1 MLGAR
6 FYHVNVNTCEL
17 GPAERFYGEGFGRQ
31 VGVRT
36 APTEGQDGSGFGL
49 AGQSVRWEG
58 VILIGGTRGQGPLV
72 DLLQWLEPPTG
83 LPARPGPSALG
94 HAGFL
99 FGVPDL
105 SRAAETLAEAGGRCF
120 AGRRTDGSTEPVV
133 VVLDPD
139 DTRVELT
146 TRGTPA
152 MTGVRVN
159 CSDIDRAARFYEAV
173 GMSVGPARPVEI
185 TVDDGPAAAG
195 GGRFVARSA
204 SLDDSGV
211 FSLELAQ
218 WRDPAPT
225 GVPPAGGHHVGIYR
239 VAIMVD
245 DVDAEYREIRRQV
258 PGLAPPV
265 DVDVGPDLPVVRAL
279 FFPDPDGTIIELIGR
294 RAP

>member
-1 MLGAR
+1 MRGAR
-6 FYHVNVNTCEL
+6 FYHVNVNTSQL
-17 GPAERFYGEGFGRQ
+17 GPAERFYGAGFGRQ
-31 VGVRT
+31 VGMRT
-36 APTEGQDGSGFGL
+36 APTEGQDGGGFGL

-58 VILIGGTRGQGPLV
+58 VILVGPTRGQGPLV

-83 LPARPGPSALG
+83 LPARSGPSTLG

-99 FGVPDL
+99 FGVPSL
-105 SRAAETLAEAGGRCF
+105 AEAAESLARAGGRCF
-120 AGRRTDGSTEPVV
+120 PGRRTDGSTQPIV

-146 TRGTPA
+146 SRATPA

-159 CSDIDRAARFYEAV
+159 CSELDRAARFYEV
-173 GMSVGPARPVEI
+173 IGMSVGPARRVELA
-185 TVDDGPAAAG
+185 VDDGPPAAG
-195 GGRFVARSA
+195 GGTLVARSA

-211 FSLELAQ
+211 FSLELAEWQ
-218 WRDPAPT
+218 DPAPT
-225 GVPPAGGHHVGIYR
+225 GAPPAGGHHVGIYR

-245 DVDAEYREIRRQV
+245 DVDADYQQIRRQV

-265 DVDVGPDLPVVRAL
+265 DVDVGPDLPLVRAL